1 MSIFLGKCQW
11 LDDGVRQK
19 LYTHNFY
26 VNCNVSL
33 DVKTK
38 VHDCLSIMQHKSPSA
53 TSMKSKTNYTVCST
67 VIFYDSLGSN
77 FCRDSSIGHPP
88 FKNFDNNQKTLL
100 IFDNV
105 DPHICRLQICN
116 EECR

>member
-33 DVKTK
+33 DVKTLFK
-38 VHDCLSIMQHKSPSA
+38 I
-53 TSMKSKTNYTVCST
+53 
-67 VIFYDSLGSN
+67 SLPK
-77 FCRDSSIGHPP
+77 F
-88 FKNFDNNQKTLL
+88 
-100 IFDNV
+100 
-105 DPHICRLQICN
+105 QI
-116 EECR
+116 

>member
-26 VNCNVSL
+26 VHCNVSL

-38 VHDCLSIMQHKSPSA
+38 VHDCLSIMQHKSPQYR
-53 TSMKSKTNYTVCST
+53 K
-67 VIFYDSLGSN
+67 L
-77 FCRDSSIGHPP
+77 
-88 FKNFDNNQKTLL
+88 
-100 IFDNV
+100 
-105 DPHICRLQICN
+105 
-116 EECR
+116 

>member
-38 VHDCLSIMQHKSPSA
+38 VHDCLSIMQPKSPPPVPNL
-53 TSMKSKTNYTVCST
+53 T
-67 VIFYDSLGSN
+67 LEN
-77 FCRDSSIGHPP
+77 FRICP
-88 FKNFDNNQKTLL
+88 FRHF
-100 IFDNV
+100 
-105 DPHICRLQICN
+105 N
-116 EECR
+116 EVEDES